1 MTSSKDIIDG
11 LAALRK
17 GLSTMAL
24 AWTDL
29 YTAGLPRSSESLN
42 RDPSEAHMLATATIQ
57 AGERVLEVG
66 CSTGYISEF
75 LVKER
80 GCRVVALEINH
91 AAAVVTRERT
101 GIEVIEPRGDDP
113 NLPNEYDAAF
123 DVILCA
129 DVIEHTQNPAAFLRQ
144 LLRYLHPEGR
154 MILSVPNV
162 AHWTCRWKLLCGRF
176 EYEPVGIMAGEHLRF
191 FTRDSLSRL
200 LTDVGL
206 EARSMR
212 YSFGGWIYE
221 GRAGRLL
228 RQHTNRLAA
237 MVNGW
242 PTLFAVQFI
251 IEVSLSPSGALA
263 RPR

>member
-1 MTSSKDIIDG
+1 
-11 LAALRK
+11 
-17 GLSTMAL
+17 MAL

-29 YTAGLPRSSESLN
+29 YRTGLPRSSESLS

-57 AGERVLEVG
+57 PGEHVLEVG
-66 CSTGYISEF
+66 CSTGYITEF
-75 LVKER
+75 LVRER
-80 GCRVVALEINH
+80 ACRVVALEISH

-101 GIEVIEPRGDDP
+101 GIEVIEPRGDDL
-113 NLPNEYDAAF
+113 NVSSEYDAAF

-162 AHWTCRWKLLCGRF
+162 AHWTCRWKLLRGRF
-176 EYEPVGIMAGEHLRF
+176 EYEPVGIMAGDHLRF

-206 EARSMR
+206 EEARSMR
-212 YSFGGWIYE
+212 YSFGAWIYE
-221 GRAGRLL
+221 GRAWRLL
-228 RQHTNRLAA
+228 RQHTNLLSAV
-237 MVNGW
+237 VNRW

-251 IEVSLSPSGALA
+251 IEARRSPPGGLA